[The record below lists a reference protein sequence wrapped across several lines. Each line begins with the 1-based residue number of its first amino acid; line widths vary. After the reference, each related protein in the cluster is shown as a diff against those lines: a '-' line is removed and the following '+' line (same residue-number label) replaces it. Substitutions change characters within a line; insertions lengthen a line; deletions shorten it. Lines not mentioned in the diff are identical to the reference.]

1 MVCVFWDFNWM
12 SSGCNLIDIDSN
24 RGSTICECN
33 HLTNFAAI
41 LDISGTE
48 YNEYPKSLLTDICCG
63 LSILTLVLTILLKI
77 IKRKK
82 INDTKIMD
90 KTNNMIICNLCICLL
105 ITDLLIVFAM
115 DKTENKVNKYKIE
128 INSKFLNHKV
138 IDMQNCY
145 SARYYIKFH

>member
-1 MVCVFWDFNWM
+1 MKWM

-63 LSILTLVLTILLKI
+63 LSILTLVLTISLKVI
-77 IKRKK
+77 ERKK
-82 INDTKIMD
+82 INDSKIMD

-105 ITDLLIVFAM
+105 ITDLLIVVAM
-115 DKTENKVNKYKIE
+115 DRTENKVKN
-128 INSKFLNHKV
+128 V
-138 IDMQNCY
+138 
-145 SARYYIKFH
+145 